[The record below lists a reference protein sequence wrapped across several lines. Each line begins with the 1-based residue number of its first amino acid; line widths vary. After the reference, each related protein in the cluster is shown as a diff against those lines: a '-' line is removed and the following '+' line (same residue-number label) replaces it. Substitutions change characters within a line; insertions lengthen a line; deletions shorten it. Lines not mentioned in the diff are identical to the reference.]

1 MIKISVVIPL
11 YNKEKYIE
19 ECLQSVLSQD
29 FSDFEVIV
37 VDDGSIDKSGEFCD
51 KISSSNNKLRVYHIE
66 NSGVTA
72 ARKYGVEQARGK
84 FIVFADADDRLLS
97 GALQT
102 LYDAI
107 EKTQA
112 DEVVST
118 AENQY
123 GERFDSGWR
132 GWMKPETMIK
142 DLLSLHNSFNVLWG
156 NIYRRELLLD
166 DNVLST
172 PRAICSGEDKMMQ
185 ILILLKKPKVY
196 FIEKATYLYNM
207 GIPNDRRPSLER
219 DILYEKILREAL
231 SQQWKTYKSYF
242 LLYQIK
248 RYEFFLSIGNFKS
261 YDYYK
266 NVRSEIGV
274 GGADLPWKERL
285 IISMPPYIA
294 YLLVKIYKGVFLR
307 TK

>member
-1 MIKISVVIPL
+1 MRKISVVIPV

-19 ECLQSVLSQD
+19 KCLQSVLSQD
-29 FSDFEVIV
+29 FDDFELIA
-37 VDDGSIDKSGEFCD
+37 VDDGSTDKSGEICD
-51 KISSSNNKLRVYHIE
+51 DVSSGNNKLSVYHIV

-84 FIVFADADDRLLS
+84 YIVFVDSDDRLLPS
-97 GALQT
+97 ALQT
-102 LYDAI
+102 LYDSI
-107 EKTQA
+107 EDSQA
-112 DEVVST
+112 DEVVSV

-123 GERFDSGWR
+123 GKRYDSGWR
-132 GWMKPETMIK
+132 GWMNPEIMIK
-142 DLLSLHNSFNVLWG
+142 NLLSLRNSFNVLWG
-156 NIYRRELLLD
+156 IIYRRELLLD
-166 DNVLST
+166 NALST

-185 ILILLKKPKVY
+185 ILILMKNPKVY
-196 FIEKATYLYNM
+196 FIENVTYLYNI
-207 GIPNDRRPSLER
+207 GVPNDRRPSLER

-266 NVRSEIGV
+266 NVRSKM
-274 GGADLPWKERL
+274 GGANLPWKERL
-285 IISMPPYIA
+285 VISLPPYIA
-294 YLLVKIYKGVFLR
+294 YFFVRIYKKVFLR
-307 TK
+307 IR